1 MGYWRYEFENF
12 SSKYTYLENVV
23 YFSLLTIS
31 TTSEKKC
38 HLDPNGQVRQTIGK
52 KSEIA
57 LKFYATF
64 MLLFEK

>member
-1 MGYWRYEFENF
+1 MVRVW
-12 SSKYTYLENVV
+12 

-31 TTSEKKC
+31 ATFEKKC

-64 MLLFEK
+64 MFLFEK